1 MFSLPLIRVAA
12 ASLLGGAVMILAS
25 TATAQAPVPPGVG
38 NPGAGQAGGK
48 GIGPMVHALATSGV
62 HGQQLAAAILGLQ
75 AAKGIAKGRVGLAA
89 GGKQFPGGNIPK
101 QGPPGGMP
109 MGKGKGG
116 QQAQLPIPGGQPG
129 VPGGLPG
136 VPIPN
141 QPGGNPGQAGGFPG
155 QGKGQLGRQPQFP
168 GPGGGPMLPGGQP
181 GGPGGLPLGKGRGGK
196 QGLLPVPGGPGGGGM
211 PILPGG
217 KQGPLGGFPKGR
229 GKAGK

>member
-12 ASLLGGAVMILAS
+12 ASLLCGAVMILAS
-25 TATAQAPVPPGVG
+25 TATAQAPVPPGAG
-38 NPGAGQAGGK
+38 NPPAAGQAGGK

-75 AAKGIAKGRVGLAA
+75 AAKGIAKGRVGLAGA
-89 GGKQFPGGNIPK
+89 GKQFPGGKVPF
-101 QGPPGGMP
+101 QGLPGGIP
-109 MGKGKGG
+109 FGKGKGG
-116 QQAQLPIPGGQPG
+116 QQAQLPIPGGQP
-129 VPGGLPG
+129 PGPM
-136 VPIPN
+136 PN
-141 QPGGNPGQAGGFPG
+141 QPGGHAGKVGGFPG
-155 QGKGQLGRQPQFP
+155 KGKGQPGLQPQQP
-168 GPGGGPMLPGGQP
+168 GPPGGGGNPALPGGQP